1 MVSDRRWLRGNTH
14 THTTYSDGDSPPE
27 VVADWYAEHGYDF
40 IFLTDHNAMIP
51 DSHLARVQQRG
62 LAVWQGEELTMGV
75 VHVNGL
81 GLRQPIV
88 PPPEL
93 RLQIGE
99 ENRDDRVRWAVE
111 QILAQEAVPS
121 VNHPNRWDA
130 LGHAELAQ
138 AGDLRLLEI
147 ANMSPEAAA
156 ANPGDLF
163 RPSTEQLWDRL
174 LEDGK
179 QVWAVASDDAHHFT
193 RWGPRWSNPGRGWLM
208 VEARSTSLADLLG
221 ALRGGRF
228 YASTGLALDDYQAR
242 GREIALELA
251 SGPACIELVG
261 PGGQVLDTAVGQSAR
276 FKLPPERLP
285 YARVR
290 ATGLDGTRLW
300 TQPHFL

>member
-1 MVSDRRWLRGNTH
+1 MASRRWLRGNTH

-27 VVADWYAEHGYDF
+27 VVVDWYADHHYDF
-40 IFLTDHNAMIP
+40 LFLTDHNAMIP
-51 DSHLARVQQRG
+51 DSHLARLQGRG

-81 GLRQPIV
+81 GLRRAIQP
-88 PPPEL
+88 PAEL
-93 RLQIGE
+93 RITTGE
-99 ENRDDRVRWAVE
+99 EDRAERVRWAVE

-130 LGHAELAQ
+130 LGHDELAQ
-138 AGDLRLLEI
+138 AGNLRLLEV

-174 LEDGK
+174 LAAGK

-208 VEARSTSLADLLG
+208 LEAASTGLPDLLD
-221 ALRGGRF
+221 ALWHGRF
-228 YASTGLALDDYQAR
+228 YASTGLALADYRAR
-242 GREIALELA
+242 GREIALEIVD
-251 SGPACIELVG
+251 GPATVELVG
-261 PGGQVLDTAVGQSAR
+261 ANGEVLETVVGECAR
-276 FKLPPERLP
+276 FDLRRYSSP

-290 ATGLDGTRLW
+290 AEGAAGSRLW